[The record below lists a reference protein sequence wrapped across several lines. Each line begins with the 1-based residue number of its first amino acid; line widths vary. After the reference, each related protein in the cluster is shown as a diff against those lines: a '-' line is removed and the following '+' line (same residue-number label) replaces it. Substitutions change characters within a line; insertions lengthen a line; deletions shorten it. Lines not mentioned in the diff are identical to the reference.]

1 MGEETDSDDVSV
13 REGPPRDAVRS
24 FGFRFGDRGTHTSR
38 TIMLA
43 EIRLLLAAAPRE
55 ADRATYNQLIVEG
68 NVLGKRTTSTRAL
81 SRQRLGELYGLDP
94 TLPLFRALREFWQ
107 RDPAGRPLLALL
119 CALARDPLLRATVR
133 PVAAMRPGQELYRPD
148 MAEALQRAV
157 GSRLNEAVLDKVVR
171 NASSSWVQSG
181 HLVGRVRKI
190 RQAVHA
196 TPVVATYALLLGY
209 LLGLRGER
217 LLRTL
222 WCRTLDATP
231 ESLLHLAAEAKRL
244 GLLDLKRSGEVLEI
258 SFPGLL
264 TAEERRLAHG
274 AA

>member
-1 MGEETDSDDVSV
+1 MGEETDSDDFSV
-13 REGPPRDAVRS
+13 REGQPRDAARS

-43 EIRLLLAAAPRE
+43 ELRLLLAAAPRE
-55 ADRATYNQLIVEG
+55 ADRATYSRLIVEG

-81 SRQRLGELYGLDP
+81 SGQRLGELYGLDP
-94 TLPLFRALREFWQ
+94 TLPLFRALRELWQ
-107 RDPAGRPLLALL
+107 RDAEGRPLLALL

-133 PVAAMRPGQELYRPD
+133 PVAALRPGQELYRPD

-181 HLVGRVRKI
+181 HLVGRVRKV
-190 RQAVHA
+190 RQVVHA
-196 TPVVATYALLLGY
+196 TPVVATYALQLGY

-222 WCRTLDATP
+222 WCRALDATP

-264 TAEERRLAHG
+264 TPEERRLAHG